1 LISKK
6 IRATKID
13 DVIADIPGE
22 LSNTFHKMN
31 READNHLWQK
41 NKMEI
46 NYNRKNNTDMS
57 KNQNLK
63 HKDQKKRKLSDEEE
77 IILLDIKED

>member
-1 LISKK
+1 
-6 IRATKID
+6 
-13 DVIADIPGE
+13 
-22 LSNTFHKMN
+22 MN

-41 NKMEI
+41 NKMDI

-57 KNQNLK
+57 NNQNLK